1 MDEKARKKQRV
12 KRWVTFA
19 LRWGIAVA
27 GIALVISNI
36 SLHDRVQVLDPKT
49 NRVQKLR
56 VLNNAGESDA
66 QYTVVPEDG
75 RPPRVVGRDEL
86 WVRPDRTHARVR
98 LGERV
103 KDVRIYAMKPG
114 EETGSGRSVRK
125 LVVDDP
131 DSDNGLIVDP
141 SQLVDAGRLTAN
153 SPYVEV
159 GVNRLVREADKKFLL
174 AAILV
179 LPLSYVLTSIR
190 WHLLLES
197 LGIRLTFARSLVLNL
212 VGAFYN
218 AFMPGT
224 TGGDLVKAYYAAK
237 QTTMRTRAVL
247 SVLIDRIIG
256 LMALILIGGAMAA
269 YQWEIPDC
277 RRVAIASG
285 LITGAAALGLTVFYS
300 RRLRRW
306 TGMDFILK
314 RLPMQ
319 KQVLKAVAAMEI
331 YRDRPMPLVTALL
344 MSFPVHVTAILSATF
359 AGRAFGL
366 PLPLFYYWVVLPV
379 VALAGAIPISPQG
392 AGVMEFFTVELTRRH
407 GVTIAQAFALTMS
420 IRLVQVLWNLVAGI
434 FVLRGGYHAPT
445 ETEQEALDT
454 DGETLPIVPGEEPGR
469 AGPSG
474 AQPRSV
480 PTFDAPTPS
489 PAPDAP

>member
-1 MDEKARKKQRV
+1 MDEQARKKQRV

-27 GIALVISNI
+27 GIALVLSNI

-49 NRVQKLR
+49 HLVQKLR

-75 RPPRVVGRDEL
+75 SPPRAVGREEL
-86 WVRPDRTHARVR
+86 WVRPDRTHAKVR
-98 LGERV
+98 LGDRV
-103 KDVRIYAMKPG
+103 EKVRLYAVKPG
-114 EETGSGRSVRK
+114 EETGSGRSVQK

-131 DSDNGLIVDP
+131 DSDNGLIVEP
-141 SQLVDAGRLTAN
+141 SQLVDAGRVTAN
-153 SPYVEV
+153 SPYVEF
-159 GVNRLVREADKKFLL
+159 GINRLVREADKTFLL
-174 AAILV
+174 ASILV

-197 LGIRLTFARSLVLNL
+197 LGIRLSFARSLVLNL

-218 AFMPGT
+218 AVMPGT
-224 TGGDLVKAYYAAK
+224 TGGDLVKAYYASK
-237 QTTMRTRAVL
+237 QTSLRTRAVL

-285 LITGAAALGLTVFYS
+285 IITGAAALGLVVFYS

-306 TGMDFILK
+306 TGLDFVLK

-319 KQVLKAVAAMEI
+319 KQVQKAVAAMEI

-344 MSFPVHVTAILSATF
+344 LSFPVHVTAILSATF

-434 FVLRGGYHAPT
+434 FVLRGGYHAPS
-445 ETEQEALDT
+445 ETEQAALETDAEAAP
-454 DGETLPIVPGEEPGR
+454 ETAGDEPGR
-469 AGPSG
+469 DDPVATTSRAVSPL
-474 AQPRSV
+474 QQ
-480 PTFDAPTPS
+480 PS

>member
-1 MDEKARKKQRV
+1 MDDKARKKQRL

-56 VLNNAGESDA
+56 VLNNAGETDA

-75 RPPRVVGRDEL
+75 SLQRVVGREEL
-86 WVRPDRTHARVR
+86 WVRPDRTSAKVR
-98 LGERV
+98 LGDRV
-103 KDVRIYAMKPG
+103 EKVRLYAVKPG
-114 EETGSGRSVRK
+114 GDTGSGRSVQK

-141 SQLVDAGRLTAN
+141 SQVVDAGRLTAN
-153 SPYVEV
+153 SPFVEV
-159 GVNRLVREADKKFLL
+159 GVNRLVREADKTFLL
-174 AAILV
+174 AAILI

-197 LGIRLTFARSLVLNL
+197 LGIRLTFGRSLVLNL

-224 TGGDLVKAYYAAK
+224 TGGDLVKAYYASK
-237 QTTMRTRAVL
+237 QTSQRTRAVL

-285 LITGAAALGLTVFYS
+285 LITGAVALGLIVFYS

-306 TGMDFILK
+306 TGLDFILK

-319 KQVLKAVAAMEI
+319 KQVQKAVAAMEI

-344 MSFPVHVTAILSATF
+344 LSFPVHVTAILSATF

-366 PLPLFYYWVVLPV
+366 PLPMFYYWVVLPV

-420 IRLVQVLWNLVAGI
+420 IRLVQVLWNLVAGA

-445 ETEQEALDT
+445 ETEQEALEADA
-454 DGETLPIVPGEEPGR
+454 EVAPASPVASP
-469 AGPSG
+469 
-474 AQPRSV
+474 PRSIV
-480 PTFDAPTPS
+480 TFDSPTPS